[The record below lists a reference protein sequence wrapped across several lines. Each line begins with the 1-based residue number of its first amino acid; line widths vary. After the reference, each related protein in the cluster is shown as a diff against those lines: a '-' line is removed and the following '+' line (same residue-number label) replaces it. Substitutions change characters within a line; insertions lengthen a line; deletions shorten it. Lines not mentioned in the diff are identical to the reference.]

1 MKPINGLKGTT
12 MERILILHASVGG
25 GHKSAAQALAE
36 AFARNPERVV
46 RVEDALDYGNALFR
60 EAYTRS
66 YLQLSD
72 KAPLLWKLFYESAD
86 TDDRDLAIASSR
98 LRGLVERPL
107 VSKLD
112 ALVRTFAPDAIVCT
126 HPLPVEVLEDLK
138 LQGSLRTPI
147 YCVITDFV
155 AHSMWLNSAVDRY
168 FLASTPTRQELIAR
182 GVAPSMLHV
191 TGIPVTLEISVPK
204 PAAEMRARHSLPA
217 DEPVVTLFGGG
228 LDVRRVRLMVERLL
242 EIPLSGELLVVAG
255 RSEALDSALA
265 DLGDG
270 PQMRLR
276 KLGFINYVDDLVAAS
291 DLVITK
297 AGGLIVSEVLARG
310 APMIIIDPIPGQEEW
325 NADVVAGSGAGIQ
338 LRMPESVPYA
348 ALDLLSQPERLPVMR
363 DQARRVGRPQ
373 AAIEIADYIMQA
385 LRSGTYA

>member
-1 MKPINGLKGTT
+1 

-46 RVEDALDYGNALFR
+46 QVEDALDYGNALFR

-86 TDDRDLAIASSR
+86 TDDRDLAIATSR
-98 LRGLVERPL
+98 LRGLIERPL

-112 ALVRTFAPDAIVCT
+112 ALVRKFAPNAIVCT

-138 LQGSLRTPI
+138 LQGRLRTPI

-168 FLASTPTRQELIAR
+168 FLASNPTRQELIAR
-182 GVAPSMLHV
+182 GVPPSMLHV
-191 TGIPVTLEISVPK
+191 SGIPVTLEISVPK
-204 PAAEMRARHSLPA
+204 PAAEMRARHGLPA
-217 DEPVVTLFGGG
+217 DEPVVALFGGG

-242 EIPLSGELLVVAG
+242 DIPLSGELLIVAG
-255 RSEALDSALA
+255 RSEALGNALA

-270 PQMRLR
+270 PRMRLR

-348 ALDLLSQPERLPVMR
+348 ALDLLTQPERLPVMR
-363 DQARRVGRPQ
+363 DQARRVGRPG
-373 AAIEIADYIMQA
+373 AAIEIADYIMHE

>member
-1 MKPINGLKGTT
+1 
-12 MERILILHASVGG
+12 MERILILHASVGA

-36 AFARNPERVV
+36 AFARNPGREV
-46 RVEDALDYGNALFR
+46 RVEDTLEYGNALFR
-60 EAYTRS
+60 EAYIRS

-72 KAPLLWKLFYESAD
+72 KAPLLWKLFYETAD
-86 TDDRDLAIASSR
+86 TDDRDLAISSSR
-98 LRGLVERPL
+98 LRGMVERPL
-107 VSKLD
+107 VSKLEG
-112 ALVRTFAPDAIVCT
+112 LVRRFAPDVIVCT

-138 LQGSLRTPI
+138 LRGRLRTAI

-155 AHSMWLNSAVDRY
+155 AHSMWLNSGVDRY
-168 FLASTPTRQELIAR
+168 FVASNPTRQELIAR

-242 EIPLSGELLVVAG
+242 EMPLAGELIVVAG
-255 RSEALDSALA
+255 RSEALGNALA
-265 DLGDG
+265 DVGDG

-276 KLGFINYVDDLVAAS
+276 KLGFIKYVDDLVAAS

-348 ALDLLSQPERLPVMR
+348 ALDLLTQPERLPVMR
-363 DQARRVGRPQ
+363 EQARRVGRPG
-373 AAIEIADYIMQA
+373 AAIEIADYVMHEF
-385 LRSGTYA
+385 RRGTHA

>member
-1 MKPINGLKGTT
+1 
-12 MERILILHASVGG
+12 MEHILILHASVGG

-60 EAYTRS
+60 EAYMRS

-86 TDDRDLAIASSR
+86 TDDLDLAISTSR
-98 LRGLVERPL
+98 LRGRVERTL

-112 ALVRTFAPDAIVCT
+112 ALVRKFAPNAIVCT

-138 LQGSLRTPI
+138 LRGRLRTPI

-168 FLASTPTRQELIAR
+168 FLASNPTRQELIAR
-182 GVAPSMLHV
+182 GVASSMLHV
-191 TGIPVTLEISVPK
+191 SGIPVKLEISAPK

-228 LDVRRVRLMVERLL
+228 LDVRRVRLMVERLV
-242 EIPLSGELLVVAG
+242 ESQRSGELLVVAG
-255 RSEALDSALA
+255 RSEALGNAIA
-265 DLGDG
+265 DLSDG
-270 PQMRLR
+270 AQMRLR
-276 KLGFINYVDDLVAAS
+276 KLGFITYVDDLVAAS
-291 DLVITK
+291 DMVITK

-310 APMIIIDPIPGQEEW
+310 TPMIIIDPIPGQEEW

-338 LRMPESVPYA
+338 LRMPESVPHA
-348 ALDLLSQPERLPVMR
+348 ALDLLAQPERLALMR
-363 DQARRVGRPQ
+363 EQARRVGRPQ
-373 AAIEIADYIMQA
+373 AAIEIADHILHE
-385 LRSGTYA
+385 LRRGTHA

>member
-1 MKPINGLKGTT
+1 

-46 RVEDALDYGNALFR
+46 QVEDALDYGNALFR

-86 TDDRDLAIASSR
+86 TDDRDLAIATSR
-98 LRGLVERPL
+98 LRGLIERPL

-112 ALVRTFAPDAIVCT
+112 ALVRKFAPNAIVCT

-138 LQGSLRTPI
+138 LQGRLRTPI

-168 FLASTPTRQELIAR
+168 FLASNPTRQELIAR
-182 GVAPSMLHV
+182 GVPPSMLHV
-191 TGIPVTLEISVPK
+191 SGIPVTLEISVPK
-204 PAAEMRARHSLPA
+204 PAAEMRARHGLPA
-217 DEPVVTLFGGG
+217 DEPVVALFGGG

-242 EIPLSGELLVVAG
+242 DIPLSGELLIVAG
-255 RSEALDSALA
+255 RSEALGNALA

-348 ALDLLSQPERLPVMR
+348 ALDLLTQPERLPVMR
-363 DQARRVGRPQ
+363 DQARRVGRPG
-373 AAIEIADYIMQA
+373 AAIEIADYIMHE

>member
-1 MKPINGLKGTT
+1 

-46 RVEDALDYGNALFR
+46 RVEDTLDYGNPLFR

-98 LRGLVERPL
+98 VRGLVERPL

-112 ALVRTFAPDAIVCT
+112 ALVRQFAPNAIVCT

-168 FLASTPTRQELIAR
+168 FVASSPTRQELIAR

-242 EIPLSGELLVVAG
+242 EIPLAGELLVVAG

-310 APMIIIDPIPGQEEW
+310 VPMIIIDPIPGQEEW

-348 ALDLLSQPERLPVMR
+348 ALDLLTQPERLPVMR
-363 DQARRVGRPQ
+363 DQARRVGRPD

>member
-1 MKPINGLKGTT
+1 MQPIDSVKGTT

-36 AFARNPERVV
+36 AFARNPERAV

-86 TDDRDLAIASSR
+86 TDDRDLAIATNR

-138 LQGSLRTPI
+138 LQGRLRTPI

-168 FLASTPTRQELIAR
+168 FLASVPTREVLIAR
-182 GVAPSMLHV
+182 GVPPSMLHV
-191 TGIPVTLEISVPK
+191 SGIPVTLEVSVPK
-204 PAAEMRARHSLPA
+204 PTAEMRARHGLPA
-217 DEPVVTLFGGG
+217 DEPVVVLFGGG

-242 EIPLSGELLVVAG
+242 DIPLSGELVVVAG
-255 RSEALDSALA
+255 RSEALEGALA
-265 DLGDG
+265 DLNGG

-276 KLGFINYVDDLVAAS
+276 KLGFIKYVDDLVAAS

-348 ALDLLSQPERLPVMR
+348 ALDLLTQPQRLPVMR
-363 DQARRVGRPQ
+363 EQARRVGRPG
-373 AAIEIADYIMQA
+373 AAIEIADHIMHE
-385 LRSGTYA
+385 LRSGTHA

>member
-1 MKPINGLKGTT
+1 

-36 AFARNPERVV
+36 AFERNPERVV
-46 RVEDALDYGNALFR
+46 RVEDTLDYGNALFR

-98 LRGLVERPL
+98 VRGLVERPL

-112 ALVRTFAPDAIVCT
+112 ALVRKFQPNAIVCT

-138 LQGSLRTPI
+138 LQGRLRTPI

-168 FLASTPTRQELIAR
+168 FLASSPTRQELIAR

-191 TGIPVTLEISVPK
+191 TGIPVTLEISKPK

-217 DEPVVTLFGGG
+217 DEPVVALFGGG

-255 RSEALDSALA
+255 RSEALGNVLA

-348 ALDLLSQPERLPVMR
+348 ALDLLTQPERLPVMR
-363 DQARRVGRPQ
+363 EQARRVGRPG

>member
-1 MKPINGLKGTT
+1 ML

-36 AFARNPERVV
+36 AFSRNPERLV
-46 RVEDALDYGNALFR
+46 RVEDALQYGNALFR

-86 TDDRDLAIASSR
+86 TDDRDLAITTNR
-98 LRGLVERPL
+98 LRGLAERPL

-112 ALVRTFAPDAIVCT
+112 ALVRKFAPDAIVCT
-126 HPLPVEVLEDLK
+126 HPLPIEVLEHLK
-138 LQGSLRTPI
+138 LQGRLRTPI

-168 FLASTPTRQELIAR
+168 FLASIPTRQELIAR
-182 GVAPSMLHV
+182 GVPASILHV
-191 TGIPVTLEISVPK
+191 SGIPVKLEIAEPK
-204 PAAEMRARHSLPA
+204 PPAEMRARHGLA
-217 DEPVVTLFGGG
+217 TDKPVVALFGGG
-228 LDVRRVRLMVERLL
+228 LDPRRVRLMVERLL
-242 EIPLSGELLVVAG
+242 EMPLSGELLVIAG
-255 RSEALDSALA
+255 RSEALGGAIA
-265 DLGDG
+265 NLGDG
-270 PQMRLR
+270 PQMRLH

-310 APMIIIDPIPGQEEW
+310 VPMVIIDPIPGQEEW

-338 LRMPESVPYA
+338 LRMPESVPHA
-348 ALDLLSQPERLPVMR
+348 VLDLLVQPDRLPVMR
-363 DQARRVGRPQ
+363 EQARRVGRPR
-373 AAIEIADYIMQA
+373 AAIEIADHIMHE
-385 LRSGTYA
+385 LRSGTHA